1 MRAITQ
7 YLKQQGYGSI
17 DDNYYS
23 YIDLWQKWY
32 KGKVLSF
39 HSYRQYNGKKKV
51 NRTRKGLG
59 MAKTVAEDW
68 ANLALNE
75 KVEIV
80 IDDED
85 VSSSVQKILT
95 HNDFR
100 VRGNQLIELSFALGT
115 GAFVEYLDDDKVI
128 IDYIRAGMIYPLSWD
143 NGKIKECAFA
153 SEKTEGKQKKV
164 YLNIHKL
171 NDAGN
176 YVIEN
181 KMFVRNG
188 NNLTIS
194 KLPEGINEEFETN
207 SDIPL
212 FQIIKPNIVNNVD
225 IDCPMGISV
234 YANAID
240 QLEGCDLVYDSYCN
254 EFRLGKKRI
263 IVPTTMAQMIME
275 EDGATTPVFDDN
287 DTEFY
292 AVNIDSA
299 EKKIQEI
306 NMEIRADAHEKG
318 INKSLALL
326 SKKCGLGSDR
336 YSFEHGNV
344 KTATEIISDKS
355 DLFQNL
361 KKHELV
367 LESAI
372 YDMVKAIALLLGLS
386 TEIEITINFDDSI
399 IEDSNAEKQRDLQEV
414 RDGIMHKWEY
424 RVKHYG
430 ESEDEAK
437 KMIPDNKSDDEY
449 MGFDNQNVGPV
460 MTEVQGKSLNGAQTQ
475 SLIAIMSQYS
485 ANEISEGQAINLIS
499 TAIGISKEESTKI
512 LRGDL

>member
-7 YLKQQGYGSI
+7 YLKQQGYGAVE
-17 DDNYYS
+17 DGYYS

-39 HSYRQYNGKKKV
+39 HNYRQYNGKKKV

-59 MAKTVAEDW
+59 MAKTVSEDW

-80 IDDED
+80 IDNENINTA
-85 VSSSVQKILT
+85 VQKALDD
-95 HNDFR
+95 NDFR
-100 VRGNQLIELSFALGT
+100 VRGNQLVELAFALGT
-115 GAFVEYLDDDKVI
+115 GAFVEYTDGDKVI

-143 NGKIKECAFA
+143 NGRIKECAFA

-171 NDAGN
+171 NATGE

-188 NNLTIS
+188 NNLTS
-194 KLPEGINEEFETN
+194 TALPEGVTEEFDTGSN
-207 SDIPL
+207 IAK

-225 IDCPMGISV
+225 LDCPMGISI

-263 IVPTTMAQMIME
+263 IVPMTMAQVLME
-275 EDGATTPVFDDN
+275 EDGTVQPMFDDN

-292 AVNIDSA
+292 AANIDA
-299 EKKIQEI
+299 DEKKSIQEI

-318 INKSLALL
+318 INKALALL

-336 YSFEHGNV
+336 YGFEHGNV
-344 KTATEIISDKS
+344 KTATEVISDKS

-361 KKHELV
+361 KKHELI

-372 YDMVKAIALLLGLS
+372 YDMVRAIASLLKLS
-386 TEIEITINFDDSI
+386 TEFEITVNFDDSI
-399 IEDSNAEKQRDLQEV
+399 IEDANAEKQRDLQEV
-414 RDGIMHKWEY
+414 RDGIMQKWEY

-430 ESEDEAK
+430 ETDEEAK
-437 KMIPDNKSDDEY
+437 KMVATSQSDDDL
-449 MGFDNQNVGPV
+449 MGFG
-460 MTEVQGKSLNGAQTQ
+460 GGS
-475 SLIAIMSQYS
+475 
-485 ANEISEGQAINLIS
+485 
-499 TAIGISKEESTKI
+499 
-512 LRGDL
+512 